1 MSEIINSQ
9 IAVTKNR
16 IKQITGKTLSD
27 DRAFSYVLL
36 KYFYDVDYIDQ
47 IDLVTDGSNDGGID
61 FLTWEKIWNKIWI
74 FLEDN

>member
-36 KYFYDVDYIDQ
+36 KF
-47 IDLVTDGSNDGGID
+47 
-61 FLTWEKIWNKIWI
+61 FMM
-74 FLEDN
+74 